1 MDLFHRNLL
10 MKRIFPLAIRSA
22 LGGWWHERQSRLAKN
37 ALLKTLQGSG
47 TQCNVCGWE
56 GRAFTDDQWHP
67 GTICPQCGSQVRHR
81 ILAAIFDGLA
91 DVFGL
96 DERALLTGRDI
107 LHFAPERQLRE
118 RISKAAGKYVTA
130 DFERGDCDLRLDI
143 SAMPSVPDAS
153 FDVLIA
159 CDVLEHVP
167 DDRAAMREISRV
179 LRPGGTAILTVPQL
193 DPPASTDEDP
203 TVRSESAREKR
214 FGQKDHVRMYGD
226 DFADRLRA
234 ALFHVEVLTSAQ
246 FPSGTVQRLVLDPPL
261 KSSRPLATN
270 HRRIYFARKA
280 QKISAA

>member
-1 MDLFHRNLL
+1 
-10 MKRIFPLAIRSA
+10 MKRFFPLAIRRA
-22 LGGWWHERQSRLAKN
+22 LGSWWHDRQSRLAKI
-37 ALLKTLQGSG
+37 ALLKSLKGSG
-47 TQCNVCGWE
+47 TNCNVCGWE

-81 ILAAIFDGLA
+81 ILVATFDGLA
-91 DVFGL
+91 ALPGL
-96 DERALLTGRDI
+96 DELALLTGRDI

-118 RISKAAGKYVTA
+118 RISQAAKKYVTA
-130 DFERGDCDLRLDI
+130 DYERGDCDLRLDI
-143 SAMPSVPDAS
+143 SAMPSVPDSS

-203 TVRSESAREKR
+203 SVHSESEREKR

-226 DFADRLRA
+226 DFADRLCA
-234 ALFHVEVLTSAQ
+234 TSFLVEVVTAAE

>member
-10 MKRIFPLAIRSA
+10 MKKFFPLAIRRA
-22 LGGWWHERQSRLAKN
+22 VGGWWHERQSRLAKN

-81 ILAAIFDGLA
+81 ILVATFDGLA
-91 DVFGL
+91 ALPGL
-96 DERALLTGRDI
+96 DESALLNGRDI

-167 DDRAAMREISRV
+167 DDRAAMLEIFRI
-179 LRPGGTAILTVPQL
+179 LRLGGTAILTVPQL

-203 TVRSESAREKR
+203 TVRSESEREKR
-214 FGQKDHVRMYGD
+214 FGQKDHVRIYGD
-226 DFADRLRA
+226 DFFERLRA
-234 ALFHVEVLTSAQ
+234 AGFGVEVVTAARFASE
-246 FPSGTVQRLVLDPPL
+246 PVSGLVLEPTV

-270 HRRIYFARKA
+270 HRRIYFARKCHDH
-280 QKISAA
+280 KG